1 MGKKY
6 DYYVSRRNTPHL
18 DLYTRLIGMFYGFLG
33 FNFLLVFLYA
43 TILKK
48 TEHNILY
55 EYNILYLFLGILMF
69 SLISQKTTDPKR
81 GNRGLFSVVSD
92 GCIWTILTF
101 VMIYFLHFFV
111 FIYLIEALAVTAVIM
126 HYFKGRRRN

>member
-43 TILKK
+43 VTLEEKG
-48 TEHNILY
+48 
-55 EYNILYLFLGILMF
+55 YNILYLVLSILMF
-69 SLISQKTTDPKR
+69 SMISQKTKDPR
-81 GNRGLFSVVSD
+81 RECRGLFAVVHR
-92 GCIWTILTF
+92 GCTWTIFTF
-101 VMIYFLHFFV
+101 AMIYFLHFFV

-126 HYFKGRRRN
+126 HYFKGRRRK